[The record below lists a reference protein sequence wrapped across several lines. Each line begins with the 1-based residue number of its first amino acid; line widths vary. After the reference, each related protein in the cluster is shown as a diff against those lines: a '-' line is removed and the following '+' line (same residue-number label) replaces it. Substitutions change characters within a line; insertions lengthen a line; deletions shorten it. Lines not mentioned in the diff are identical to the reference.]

1 MATAQT
7 AMAREG
13 VGWAVVRASMAR
25 ARVVE
30 QAAAMAAAVAAREV
44 PQVAVVAAAAVRWV
58 ASAD

>member
-1 MATAQT
+1 MARAQM

-13 VGWAVVRASMAR
+13 VGWAVAKASMAR

>member
-1 MATAQT
+1 M

-13 VGWAVVRASMAR
+13 VGWAVAKASMAR

-44 PQVAVVAAAAVRWV
+44 PQVAVVAAAAVRLV